1 MKRNVNLFHSV
12 KPDPLHF
19 PPPSK
24 KATTPQTFQIK
35 ADPAV
40 LRAVRPP
47 CVTALR
53 CALDGGDW
61 KEEEEKGREGKR
73 AGNHAAAVRVFGLL
87 SAAGERRHGAGR
99 AAHLAGRPGE
109 RSAQSERHVP
119 RGGGADGGHP
129 AHTGGGCGSGLRHVL
144 SVPLSLFDLL

>member
-1 MKRNVNLFHSV
+1 M
-12 KPDPLHF
+12 
-19 PPPSK
+19 
-24 KATTPQTFQIK
+24 
-35 ADPAV
+35 
-40 LRAVRPP
+40 RPR
-47 CVTALR
+47 CVTPLC

-61 KEEEEKGREGKR
+61 EEEGQKGREADR
-73 AGNHAAAVRVFGLL
+73 DHAAAAVVRLFGLV

-99 AAHLAGRPGE
+99 AAGLAGRPGE

-144 SVPLSLFDLL
+144 SLPLCSVSSSELEP